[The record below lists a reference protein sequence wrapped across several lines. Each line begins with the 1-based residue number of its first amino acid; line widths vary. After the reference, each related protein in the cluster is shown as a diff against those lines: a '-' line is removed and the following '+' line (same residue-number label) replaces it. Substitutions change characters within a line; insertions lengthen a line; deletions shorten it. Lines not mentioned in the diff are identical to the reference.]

1 MPSLIPDPDVQAE
14 LPDALPAIP
23 AKPAMPALSEAERR
37 FSRLPKPLRTLEA
50 APASLK
56 SYLALGAL
64 LEKTSLSSEEQQVV
78 LLSVSRESRCAV
90 CMGAH
95 GLLADMTDLPP
106 EMTEALREGGCLPDQ
121 RLESLRQFTA
131 ALAKAHGRIDEAA
144 VAALEQAGYD
154 RQQVL
159 EVILGIGMKTLARY
173 SDQIP
178 GTDGQPW
185 PAACLAC

>member
-14 LPDALPAIP
+14 LPDALPA
-23 AKPAMPALSEAERR
+23 KPAMPALSEAERR
-37 FSRLPKPLRTLEA
+37 FSQLPRPLRTLEA
-50 APASLK
+50 APASLQG
-56 SYLALGAL
+56 YLALGAW

-95 GLLADMTDLPP
+95 GLLTDMMELPP
-106 EMTEALREGGCLPDQ
+106 AMTEALRAGSRLPDQ

-131 ALAKAHGRIDEAA
+131 ALAKAHGHIDEAA

-159 EVILGIGMKTLARY
+159 EVILGIGMKTLAHF

-178 GTDGQPW
+178 GTDGQPL

>member
-1 MPSLIPDPDVQAE
+1 MSLQG
-14 LPDALPAIP
+14 
-23 AKPAMPALSEAERR
+23 
-37 FSRLPKPLRTLEA
+37 
-50 APASLK
+50 
-56 SYLALGAL
+56 YLALGAL

-95 GLLADMTDLPP
+95 GLLTDMMELPP
-106 EMTEALREGGCLPDQ
+106 AMTEALRAGSRLSDQ
-121 RLESLRQFTA
+121 RLEALRQFVVA
-131 ALAKAHGRIDEAA
+131 VAKAHGRVDEAA
-144 VAALEQAGYD
+144 VAALEETGYD

-159 EVILGIGMKTLARY
+159 EVILGVGMKTLARY

-178 GTDGQPW
+178 GTDGQSL

>member
-1 MPSLIPDPDVQAE
+1 MPSMIPDPDAPSEPPEVM
-14 LPDALPAIP
+14 PDR
-23 AKPAMPALSEAERR
+23 PALSEAERR
-37 FSRLPKPLRTLEA
+37 FGQLPKALRTIEA
-50 APASLK
+50 APASLQG
-56 SYLALGAL
+56 YLALGAW

-95 GLLADMTDLPP
+95 GLLAEMMDLPP
-106 EMTEALREGGCLPDQ
+106 AMTEALRAGSRLPDQ
-121 RLESLRQFTA
+121 RLEALRQFVA
-131 ALAKAHGRIDEAA
+131 AVAKAHGRVDEAE

-159 EVILGIGMKTLARY
+159 EVILGIGMKTLAHY

-178 GTDGQPW
+178 GTDGQPL

>member
-1 MPSLIPDPDVQAE
+1 MPSLIPDPD
-14 LPDALPAIP
+14 
-23 AKPAMPALSEAERR
+23 
-37 FSRLPKPLRTLEA
+37 

-95 GLLADMTDLPP
+95 ALLADMMDLP
-106 EMTEALREGGCLPDQ
+106 EALTQPLREGSRLSDP

-131 ALAKAHGRIDEAA
+131 ALAKTHGRIDEAA
-144 VAALEQAGYD
+144 VAALEQAGFD

-178 GTDGQPW
+178 GSDGQPL